1 MSKLF
6 YPESTSSALAVCNP
20 RLEHIAV
27 WPSRG
32 LEALQYE
39 LGIEA
44 INTHLDDLMSSYLTR
59 GTPKTS
65 NLYLAA
71 VEASFMEHSAYGQLL
86 LERLWYSRES
96 GTCHYLMT
104 ENFCQFPGVESV
116 VGRRYHPAPDPDDSY
131 YQYRHEANG
140 KVEIICN
147 WSASGRH
154 WHDN

>member
-6 YPESTSSALAVCNP
+6 YPESTSSALAVYNP

-59 GTPKTS
+59 DTPKTS
-65 NLYLAA
+65 NLFLAA
-71 VEASFMEHSAYGQLL
+71 VEASYMLLLL
-86 LERLWYSRES
+86 LERLWYSRDS

-104 ENFCQFPGVESV
+104 DNFCQFPGMESA
-116 VGRRYHPAPDPDDSY
+116 VGRRYFPARDPDDSY
-131 YQYRHEANG
+131 YQYRHEANY
-140 KVEIICN
+140 KVEVICN